1 MHFYLNLF
9 YRYDIMNTTNSKGV
23 VFMQYIIS
31 GKNIDVTEGL
41 RSAVSDKI
49 GKLERY
55 FTPETEVHVT
65 LSVEKERQKIEV
77 TIPMKGNIIR
87 AEQVSDDMYV
97 SIDLVE
103 EIIERQLRK
112 YKNKIIDQQQSA
124 IGLSKAFVEEEI
136 DKNELYKTM
145 DKIRTIQSFAEEK
158 PAQIVARL
166 KSICQAYEVK
176 ADQPT
181 LAYLVEMCGTNM
193 QELINEIR
201 KLIEY
206 AGKGGT
212 IDKKAVDLLCTRKP
226 DSVIFNLTD
235 YLGKKEIANAFRVL
249 QDLKYQKEPT
259 QLILIMLYNHFKK
272 LYYTKK
278 AVEEGRQDLVTLL
291 NLKPNQDFLV
301 SKYRTQAGRFQTE
314 DLRGLLE
321 SLADL
326 DYQSKQGTI
335 DIDIGLEAILCQYC
349 A

>member
-1 MHFYLNLF
+1 MAEKNPNLCLLYGKETYF
-9 YRYDIMNTTNSKGV
+9 LENVLKKIKKDFGDLIKGINYITLDQTNVQVLISEIQTPAFGYEKKLILARDTGLFKKAGKKTKG
-23 VFMQYIIS
+23 S
-31 GKNIDVTEGL
+31 PSEW
-41 RSAVSDKI
+41 I
-49 GKLERY
+49 GKVAEYLE
-55 FTPETEVHVT
+55 EHQEEMKE
-65 LSVEKERQKIEV
+65 SVV
-77 TIPMKGNIIR
+77 
-87 AEQVSDDMYV
+87 
-97 SIDLVE
+97 LV
-103 EIIERQLRK
+103 
-112 YKNKIIDQQQSA
+112 
-124 IGLSKAFVEEEI
+124 FVEEEI

-145 DKIRTIQSFAEEK
+145 DKIGTIQSFAEEK

-278 AVEEGRQDLVTLL
+278 ATEQGRQDLITLL